1 MECCEMIGKSAA
13 VLAFAVAMNSGV
25 VSAQEEDLRFNE
37 DVAKK
42 VAGCAVTAL
51 STGLRN
57 LPLGVEAP
65 PKSVFH
71 VLREVSSRTLGNE
84 LALLTMLKKSRVYDD
99 ANKTGTPK
107 GTELT
112 RNDIGACQIW
122 FGYAARRIEW
132 EKTAPLPEQ
141 KSGIPTCSPVREIS
155 I

>member
-1 MECCEMIGKSAA
+1 MIKRCAA
-13 VLAFAVAMNSGV
+13 ALAFALAVNSGV
-25 VSAQEEDLRFNE
+25 ALAQGDEMSNE
-37 DVAKK
+37 DVAKE

-51 STGLRN
+51 AAHTAQ

-65 PKSVFH
+65 PESVFH

-107 GTELT
+107 VTELT

-122 FGYAARRIEW
+122 FGYAARRIERG
-132 EKTAPLPEQ
+132 KNAPFPKQE
-141 KSGIPTCSPVREIS
+141 SGIPTCSPVREIS